1 MTAALVSLLATALLI
16 ALFIAGR
23 RRSGRR
29 QRALAEVLDAAD
41 ALEER
46 LRTARSEIEAIAGSD
61 DNPVRE
67 ALQEMLRQ
75 RLWLQQHG
83 QDASLEQLG
92 QVRDSIV
99 AGRLKID
106 QQLLK
111 IERARAPAVH

>member
-16 ALFIAGR
+16 ALFIAWR

-83 QDASLEQLG
+83 STASVAELET
-92 QVRDSIV
+92 VRASFHS
-99 AGRLKID
+99 ARQQID
-106 QQLLK
+106 QQLLQ
-111 IERARAPAVH
+111 IERARAQFG

>member
-1 MTAALVSLLATALLI
+1 
-16 ALFIAGR
+16 
-23 RRSGRR
+23 
-29 QRALAEVLDAAD
+29 
-41 ALEER
+41 
-46 LRTARSEIEAIAGSD
+46 
-61 DNPVRE
+61 
-67 ALQEMLRQ
+67 MLRQ